1 MDLESQE
8 LVSLV
13 SLMFGAIEK
22 VVFGNGSCDFE
33 CSKIPLINFQLMNYI
48 NNDFHSKLVRY

>member
-1 MDLESQE
+1 MMDLESQE

-33 CSKIPLINFQLMNYI
+33 CSKIPLINFQLMNLSSSRMDLPL
-48 NNDFHSKLVRY
+48 N

>member
-1 MDLESQE
+1 MMDLESQE

-33 CSKIPLINFQLMNYI
+33 CSKIPLINFKLM
-48 NNDFHSKLVRY
+48 KLSSSRMDLPLN

>member
-1 MDLESQE
+1 MMDLESQE

-33 CSKIPLINFQLMNYI
+33 CSKIPLINFQLMNLSSSRMELPL
-48 NNDFHSKLVRY
+48 N